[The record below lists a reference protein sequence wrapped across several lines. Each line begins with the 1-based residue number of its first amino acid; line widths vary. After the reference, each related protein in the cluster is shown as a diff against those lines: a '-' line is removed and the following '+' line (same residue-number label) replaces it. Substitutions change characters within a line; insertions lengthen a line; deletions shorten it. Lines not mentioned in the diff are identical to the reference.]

1 MRPAPLVSRARTS
14 GMLNYAQN
22 TSAHRLFEQL
32 EAGLRAQ
39 FVRTVTKNVNLAN
52 CCPIPHH
59 LVSVCSGIKQ

>member
-1 MRPAPLVSRARTS
+1 
-14 GMLNYAQN
+14 MLNYAQN